1 MCGSR
6 KSKKNF
12 EMCFVSIKITLC
24 SKICQRWWS
33 SGYATK
39 SVLSQLTFTC
49 VKLTIETVEKDVKCV
64 QS

>member
-1 MCGSR
+1 
-6 KSKKNF
+6 
-12 EMCFVSIKITLC
+12 MCFVSVKITLC

-39 SVLSQLTFTC
+39 SVLSQLAFTC
-49 VKLTIETVEKDVKCV
+49 VKLTIETVEKGVKCV